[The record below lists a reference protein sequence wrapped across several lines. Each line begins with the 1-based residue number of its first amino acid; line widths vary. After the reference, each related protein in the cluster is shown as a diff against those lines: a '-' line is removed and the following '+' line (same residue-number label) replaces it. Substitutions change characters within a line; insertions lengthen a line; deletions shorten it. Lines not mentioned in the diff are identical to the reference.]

1 MMKILNYI
9 NGELKD
15 PIGNS
20 WIDNYE
26 PATGE
31 IYSQIADSDLRDVEL
46 AVAAAENAF
55 DGWCN
60 TLAEERAKILLR
72 IADIIDSKLDFL

>member
-1 MMKILNYI
+1 MKILNYI
-9 NGELKD
+9 NGELKE

-20 WIDNYE
+20 WINNYE

-46 AVAAAENAF
+46 AVAAAGNAF
-55 DGWCN
+55 DSWCN
-60 TLAEERAKILLR
+60 TPAEERAKILLR